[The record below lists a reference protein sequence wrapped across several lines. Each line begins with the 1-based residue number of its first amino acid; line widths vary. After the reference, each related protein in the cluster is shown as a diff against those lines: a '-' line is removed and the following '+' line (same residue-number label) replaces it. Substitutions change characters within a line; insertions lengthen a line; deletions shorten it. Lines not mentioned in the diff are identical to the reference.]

1 MNRLIVFC
9 CLLSIPFISN
19 AQFTVSPKVGIN
31 YMWVGDRPDGI
42 DRSTADKGW
51 QAGVDVRLGKRFY
64 FQPGIYYVNTGATIN
79 SLEDVKDIKTGKAS
93 FMKIPANIGFK
104 LIDTWLLKLRIHG
117 GGTAN
122 KLLNVREKGDLA
134 KADFNTWNY
143 GANVGAGI
151 DVLIFSL
158 DANYEWGLT
167 DLYAQQAGSKPTMF
181 SVSVGMK
188 F

>member
-1 MNRLIVFC
+1 MI
-9 CLLSIPFISN
+9 
-19 AQFTVSPKVGIN
+19 
-31 YMWVGDRPDGI
+31 
-42 DRSTADKGW
+42 
-51 QAGVDVRLGKRFY
+51 
-64 FQPGIYYVNTGATIN
+64 
-79 SLEDVKDIKTGKAS
+79 
-93 FMKIPANIGFK
+93 
-104 LIDTWLLKLRIHG
+104 KLRIHG

-122 KLLNVREKGDLA
+122 KLLNVKEKGDLA

>member
-1 MNRLIVFC
+1 MNRLIAFC
-9 CLLSIPFISN
+9 FLLSMPLISF
-19 AQFTVSPKVGIN
+19 AQFTVAPKVGVN
-31 YMWVGDRPDGI
+31 YLWVGDRPDGI

-51 QAGVDVRLGKRFY
+51 QAGVDVRLGKKFY
-64 FQPGIYYVNTGATIN
+64 FQPGIHYVSTGSTIT
-79 SLEDVKDIKTGKAS
+79 SLEDIKDIKTGKAS
-93 FMKIPANIGFK
+93 YMKIPANIGFK
-104 LIDTWLLKLRIHG
+104 LIDTWLVKLRVHG

-122 KLLNVREKGDLA
+122 KLLNVKENGGLA
-134 KADFNTWNY
+134 KSDFNTWNY

-151 DVLIFSL
+151 DILIFSL

-167 DLYAQQAGSKPTMF
+167 DLYAQQAGSTPTMF